1 VSAIKKLA
9 GQTALYGLSSIIGR
23 LLNYLLTPLFTL
35 KTVFSAD
42 QFGVITEMYAYVAFL
57 VIFLTYGMET
67 TLFRYA
73 NKLPDQK
80 KTVIATVLRSILVT
94 STIFITICGIFQQPI
109 ADFLKYPGHSEY
121 ILWFAIIVGLDAISA
136 IPMAKLRLE
145 NKPLKFALV
154 SLGSVVINISLNLFF
169 LAYCLPKFKAGET
182 NILIDTFYNP
192 NIGVGYVFIANL
204 VSSLFKFVVLSPS
217 IIKSYFGFDMAVL
230 KSMLKYA
237 IPLLIVGIGWYVN
250 ENFDRIMLR
259 RLIER
264 DSGEL
269 EALTQV
275 GIYGANYKL
284 SIIIILFIQA
294 FRYAADPFYF
304 DQKKDPNAKKRYA
317 QIMNWFLIVVCSIF
331 LMVTLF
337 IDVFKYFISNP
348 EYWVGLHI
356 IPVLLMAN
364 VFQGIYYN
372 ISFWYKLID
381 KTYFGLYSLCL
392 GNVYSLWHHPSP

>member
-42 QFGVITEMYAYVAFL
+42 QYGIITEMYAYVAFL

-192 NIGVGYVFIANL
+192 NIGVGCKKLHL
-204 VSSLFKFVVLSPS
+204 VQDNHNKV
-217 IIKSYFGFDMAVL
+217 
-230 KSMLKYA
+230 
-237 IPLLIVGIGWYVN
+237 
-250 ENFDRIMLR
+250 
-259 RLIER
+259 
-264 DSGEL
+264 
-269 EALTQV
+269 
-275 GIYGANYKL
+275 
-284 SIIIILFIQA
+284 
-294 FRYAADPFYF
+294 
-304 DQKKDPNAKKRYA
+304 
-317 QIMNWFLIVVCSIF
+317 
-331 LMVTLF
+331 
-337 IDVFKYFISNP
+337 
-348 EYWVGLHI
+348 
-356 IPVLLMAN
+356 
-364 VFQGIYYN
+364 
-372 ISFWYKLID
+372 
-381 KTYFGLYSLCL
+381 
-392 GNVYSLWHHPSP
+392 